1 MFTELLLL
9 LETKPGNY
17 TQELQAKAREE
28 ERRRYSQVL
37 CRLLSLLVVA
47 LRKKMML
54 VMKTTLWI
62 VRTRR
67 ARVKVKGGPCKLD
80 TGAFNLHLCPKL
92 SCNWL

>member
-54 VMKTTLWI
+54 V
-62 VRTRR
+62 
-67 ARVKVKGGPCKLD
+67 KGGPCKLD

>member
-1 MFTELLLL
+1 MFTELLLQ
-9 LETKPGNY
+9 TKPGNY
-17 TQELQAKAREE
+17 TQELQVKAREE

-37 CRLLSLLVVA
+37 RRLLSPLVVA

-54 VMKTTLWI
+54 MMKTTLWI

-67 ARVKVKGGPCKLD
+67 ARVKVKGDPCKLD